1 MNNSILII
9 MFKLKIH
16 SNIYGIKFP
25 LEALITLG
33 NKRPQ
38 FKIMSFTSSYSINKH
53 FSTKAKLDP
62 FLILEVNRQ
71 ADWKTIKQAYF
82 RLARL
87 YHPDLNKS
95 DEVSGNQFK
104 ILY

>member
-1 MNNSILII
+1 
-9 MFKLKIH
+9 MFKLKI
-16 SNIYGIKFP
+16 NIYGNKFP
-25 LEALITLG
+25 FEAMITLG
-33 NKRPQ
+33 NKSPQ
-38 FKIMSFTSSYSINKH
+38 FTIMSFTRFYNINKQ

-95 DEVSGNQFK
+95 DEVSENQLS
-104 ILY
+104 IINNQL